1 MDVHNILRRPILTE
15 KSTRGM
21 ELQNAYVFE
30 IAPSANKLMVRRAV
44 QELFDVKV
52 VKVNIRNRRG
62 KLKRVGRSMG
72 FAKDRKEAVV
82 TLRAG
87 DKLDIY

>member
-1 MDVHNILRRPILTE
+1 MDVHNVLRRPILTE

-30 IAPSANKLMVRRAV
+30 VVPSANKLMVRRAV
-44 QELFDVKV
+44 EELFSVKV
-52 VKVNIRNRRG
+52 VKVNMRNRQG
-62 KLKRVGRSMG
+62 KLKRIGRSIG
-72 FAKDRKEAVV
+72 HSKNRREAIV
-82 TLRAG
+82 TLRKG

>member
-30 IAPSANKLMVRRAV
+30 IAPGANKLMVRRAV

>member
-1 MDVHNILRRPILTE
+1 MELHNILRRPILTE

-30 IAPSANKLMVRRAV
+30 IVPRANKLMVRRAV
-44 QELFDVKV
+44 EELFDVKV
-52 VKVNIRNRRG
+52 IKVNIRHRKG
-62 KLKRVGRSMG
+62 KLKRVGRSIG
-72 FAKDRKEAVV
+72 FSKNRKDAVV

>member
-1 MDVHNILRRPILTE
+1 MELHNILRRPILTE

-21 ELQNAYVFE
+21 ELQNAYVFA
-30 IAPSANKLMVRRAV
+30 IVPHANKLMVRRAV
-44 QELFDVKV
+44 EELFDVKV
-52 VKVNIRNRRG
+52 VKVNIRHRKG
-62 KLKRVGRSMG
+62 KLKRVGRSIG
-72 FAKDRKEAVV
+72 YSKSRKEAVV

>member
-1 MDVHNILRRPILTE
+1 MEFYNVLRRPILTE

-30 IAPSANKLMVRRAV
+30 IVPRANKLIVRRAV
-44 QELFDVKV
+44 EELFDVKV
-52 VKVNIRNRRG
+52 VKVNIRHRKG
-62 KLKRVGRSMG
+62 KLKRVGRSIG
-72 FAKDRKEAVV
+72 YSKNRKEAVV

>member
-1 MDVHNILRRPILTE
+1 MEVHNVLRRPILTE

-30 IAPSANKLMVRRAV
+30 VAPSANKLMVRRAV
-44 QELFDVKV
+44 EDLFDVKV

-62 KLKRVGRSMG
+62 KLKRVGRSIG
-72 FAKDRKEAVV
+72 YSKDRKEAVV

-87 DKLDIY
+87 DKLDVY

>member
-1 MDVHNILRRPILTE
+1 MDVHNVLRRPILTE

-30 IAPSANKLMVRRAV
+30 IVPRANKLIVRRAV
-44 QELFDVKV
+44 EELFDVKV
-52 VKVNIRNRRG
+52 VKVNIRHRKG
-62 KLKRVGRSMG
+62 KLKRVGRSIG
-72 FAKDRKEAVV
+72 YSKNRKEAVV

>member
-1 MDVHNILRRPILTE
+1 MELHNILRRPILTE

-30 IAPSANKLMVRRAV
+30 IGPRVNKLMVRRAV
-44 QELFDVKV
+44 EELFDVKV
-52 VKVNIRNRRG
+52 VKVNIRHRKG
-62 KLKRVGRSMG
+62 KLKRVGRSIG
-72 FAKDRKEAVV
+72 YSKRRKDAVV